1 MGEIIIAWNDNND
14 SCDNSGGEEK
24 RKETKRQDKK
34 IRNRNKTR
42 DVRTRE
48 YHCLKINDISKSN
61 SSYLVTVI
69 VTVVVVEIVK
79 MVMVEVVVRERNEES
94 TIDEIKRRDERE
106 HSEEE

>member
-1 MGEIIIAWNDNND
+1 M
-14 SCDNSGGEEK
+14 
-24 RKETKRQDKK
+24 
-34 IRNRNKTR
+34 
-42 DVRTRE
+42 
-48 YHCLKINDISKSN
+48 KINDISKSN